1 MGRHSSDQQ
10 WHFYR
15 SVAGWLVPWLLVA
28 AVAITAVTIAVDA
41 IGGNSDEDPPP
52 VAQSETRESQEPASP
67 SPSPSPTVK
76 AKKIKKKSPAPSEE
90 VELVT
95 EGISVQ
101 VLNGTASPDADTLMA
116 DRLAGLGFDVYTVDS
131 ASSAYSQTTV
141 FWSYAEARPAAE
153 ALAKKFGWASGEK
166 PSNLSTSVALHV
178 VVGTDE
184 A

>member
-52 VAQSETRESQEPASP
+52 VAQSETKESQQPASP
-67 SPSPSPTVK
+67 SPAPSPTVK
-76 AKKIKKKSPAPSEE
+76 AKKLKKSPAPSEE
-90 VELVT
+90 VQLVT
-95 EGISVQ
+95 DGVSVQ

-116 DRLAGLGFDVYTVDS
+116 DRLAGLGFDVYAVDS
-131 ASSAYSQTTV
+131 ASAAYSQTTV

-153 ALAKKFGWASGEK
+153 ALAKKFGWASAEK
-166 PSNLSTSVALHV
+166 PSNLSTSVALHI

>member
-10 WHFYR
+10 WPFYR

-52 VAQSETRESQEPASP
+52 VAQSEARGSQEPASP
-67 SPSPSPTVK
+67 SQVPSPSVK
-76 AKKIKKKSPAPSEE
+76 ARKLKKSPAPSEE

-95 EGISVQ
+95 EGVSVQ

-116 DRLAGLGFDVYTVDS
+116 DRLAGLGFDVYAVDS
-131 ASSAYSQTTV
+131 ASASYSQTTV

>member
-15 SVAGWLVPWLLVA
+15 SVAAWMVPWLLVA

-41 IGGNSDEDPPP
+41 IGGNSDEEPPP
-52 VAQSETRESQEPASP
+52 VAQSESRGSQEPASP
-67 SPSPSPTVK
+67 SPAPSPTVK
-76 AKKIKKKSPAPSEE
+76 AKKLKKSPAPSQEI
-90 VELVT
+90 ELVT
-95 EGISVQ
+95 DGISVQ
-101 VLNGTASPDADTLMA
+101 VLNGTASPHADTLMA
-116 DRLAGLGFDVYTVDS
+116 DRLAGLGFDVYAVDS
-131 ASSAYSQTTV
+131 ASAGYSQTTV